1 MLFDRLYR
9 SLFVLVFGIAVN
21 IGGVANVAHGA
32 GDKSIDYDKR
42 YLAFNLPD
50 EPKSLDPQLAND
62 NIANM
67 ILAHINEGLTR
78 LDASGKPFPAVAEKW
93 TTEGGKIYTFT
104 IRADAKWSDGKPV
117 RAQDFLFGWQRAL
130 DPKLS
135 AQYASMLFRIKNAE
149 EINAGKLPMSKLGVK
164 VIDDRTLRVELKNPT
179 SYFLTLLSFST
190 FYPARSDFVSK
201 HGTQYA
207 SNTETLLSNGPFLV
221 SSWKHNSSIKLQK
234 NPSYWNR
241 DKIWLNTIDMPY
253 LIRDQSTEFNMFKD
267 RKFAFVWRIAK
278 EQLPA
283 AQSGKMQIRRFNS
296 GIVWYLRLNT
306 TRPPMSNAKFRKA
319 LQIGID
325 RDEFAR
331 SVQGL
336 PGATGAVGII
346 PSYMPGFERT
356 YGEEYPI
363 NFKDSRHEEAKKL
376 LAEAKKELGLES
388 FGTIKILASDTA
400 NARRDM
406 EYFQRYFKEKLGL
419 EVELDFQAFK
429 TRLERTSKLDFDIVN
444 SGWGPDYLDAMTFA
458 DLFTSWNANN
468 NTGWSSKTYDNHIKT
483 AMEATDPKRRLDHMH
498 SANELLI
505 EEVPVIPYL
514 EESAV
519 YVQDPR
525 LIGIIRRAVSPD
537 IDFYFARLKKSSKK

>member
-1 MLFDRLYR
+1 MPIDRLYR
-9 SLFVLVFGIAVN
+9 YLSVMILGNAIML
-21 IGGVANVAHGA
+21 GGFADLAKGT
-32 GDKSIDYDKR
+32 DDQSIDYDRR
-42 YLAFNLPD
+42 YVAFNLPD
-50 EPKSLDPQLAND
+50 EPKSLDPQLAHD

-67 ILAHINEGLTR
+67 ILAHTNEGLTR

-93 TTEGGKIYTFT
+93 TIEDGKIYTFKL
-104 IRADAKWSDGKPV
+104 RDEAKWNDGKAV

-149 EINAGKLPMSKLGVK
+149 AINSGKLPMSALGVK
-164 VIDDRTLRVELKNPT
+164 VIDDRTLRVELNNPT
-179 SYFLTLLSFST
+179 GYFLTLLSFST
-190 FYPARSDFVSK
+190 FYPARADFVDK
-201 HGTQYA
+201 LGVKYA
-207 SNTETLLSNGPFLV
+207 TNANALLSNGPFFV
-221 SSWKHNSSIKLQK
+221 KSWKPNSSIQLQK
-234 NPSYWNR
+234 NSSYWNR

-267 RKFAFVWRIAK
+267 RKFAFVWRISK
-278 EQLPA
+278 EQLPV
-283 AQSGKMQIRRFNS
+283 AQRSKMQIRRFNS
-296 GIVWYLRLNT
+296 GIVWFFRLNT
-306 TRPPMSNAKFRKA
+306 TRPPMSNLKFRKA
-319 LQIGID
+319 LQIGIN

-336 PGATGAVGII
+336 PGATRAVGII

-363 NFKDSRHEEAKKL
+363 NFRDGRHEEAKKL
-376 LAEAKKELGLES
+376 LAEAKKELGLKS
-388 FGTIKILASDTA
+388 FKPIKILASDTG

-406 EYFQRYFKEKLGL
+406 EYFQSYLKEKLGL
-419 EVELDFQAFK
+419 EVELDFQTFK
-429 TRLERTSKLDFDIVN
+429 TRLQRTGKLDFDIVN

-458 DLFTSWNANN
+458 DLFTGWNANN
-468 NTGWSSKTYDNHIKT
+468 NTGWNSKVYDNHIKA
-483 AMEATDPKRRLDHMH
+483 AMEAAEPKKRLDHMH
-498 SANELLI
+498 AANELLI
-505 EEVPVIPYL
+505 EAVPIIPYL

-537 IDFYFARLKKSSKK
+537 IDFYFARLKKTVKN